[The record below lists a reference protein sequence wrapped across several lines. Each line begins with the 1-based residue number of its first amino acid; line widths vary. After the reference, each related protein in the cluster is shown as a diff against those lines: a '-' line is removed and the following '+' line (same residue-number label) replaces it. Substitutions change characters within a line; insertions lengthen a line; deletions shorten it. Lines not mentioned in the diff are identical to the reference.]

1 VNTASRVKLAELF
14 KAEAIKE
21 VDARIAQLRTTKT
34 FETSGAL
41 PEAHAEDIVVAGREV
56 QLMIFRQS
64 NVPFLAGQ
72 VLVTVQIARHG
83 MGGVSLFQ
91 VEKGL
96 VFSPS
101 APARDATTEELQR
114 SGG

>member
-1 VNTASRVKLAELF
+1 MGSQVKAAELF

-21 VDARIAQLRTTKT
+21 VDARVAQLRTART
-34 FETSGAL
+34 FESASAL
-41 PEAHAEDIVVAGREV
+41 PEAHAEDIVIAGREV

-64 NVPFLAGQ
+64 NVPFLPGQ

-83 MGGVSLFQ
+83 MGGVLLFQ
-91 VEKGL
+91 TEKGL
-96 VFSPS
+96 VFSAD
-101 APARDATTEELQR
+101 APARDATIEELQR

>member
-1 VNTASRVKLAELF
+1 MGSHTKLAELF

-21 VDARIAQLRTTKT
+21 VDARVAELRSTRS
-34 FETSGAL
+34 FETASSL

-64 NVPFLAGQ
+64 SVPLLAGQ
-72 VLVTVQIARHG
+72 VLVTVQISRHG
-83 MGGVSLFQ
+83 MGGVLLFRT
-91 VEKGL
+91 ERGL
-96 VFSPS
+96 VFSPGM
-101 APARDATTEELQR
+101 PARDATAEELQQ